1 MHDVERMYSLAVE
14 LREQGDSTAATF
26 LVGLEGEDRG
36 LTGVFANGG
45 GSVVCLFVSVVN
57 FGDLHRDR
65 VVVSPLFMDHSVE
78 GRAQRVGRQRV
89 DDGHGDGAGPA
100 GLARL
105 QGGFVEVS
113 GRRPILH
120 L

>member
-1 MHDVERMYSLAVE
+1 MYSLAAE
-14 LREQGDSTAATF
+14 LREQGDSTVATF
-26 LVGLEGEDRG
+26 LVALEGEDRG

-45 GSVVCLFVSVVN
+45 GSVVCLFVFVVN

-89 DDGHGDGAGPA
+89 DDGHGDGGAGPA

-113 GRRPILH
+113 DRRPIIH
-120 L
+120 F

>member
-1 MHDVERMYSLAVE
+1 M
-14 LREQGDSTAATF
+14 ATF
-26 LVGLEGEDRG
+26 LVALEGEDRG

-45 GSVVCLFVSVVN
+45 GSVVCPFVFVVN
-57 FGDLHRDR
+57 FVDLHRDR

-105 QGGFVEVS
+105 QGGFVEGT

-120 L
+120 F

>member
-1 MHDVERMYSLAVE
+1 M
-14 LREQGDSTAATF
+14 GTF
-26 LVGLEGEDRG
+26 LVFLEGEDRG
-36 LTGVFANGG
+36 LTGIFANGG
-45 GSVVCLFVSVVN
+45 GSVVCPFVFVVN

-65 VVVSPLFMDHSVE
+65 DVVSPLFMDHSVE

-89 DDGHGDGAGPA
+89 DDGHGAGPA

-113 GRRPILH
+113 GRRPIVH
-120 L
+120 F

>member
-1 MHDVERMYSLAVE
+1 M
-14 LREQGDSTAATF
+14 ATF
-26 LVGLEGEDRG
+26 LVALEGEDRG

-45 GSVVCLFVSVVN
+45 GSVVCPFVFVVN
-57 FGDLHRDR
+57 FVDLHRGR

-113 GRRPILH
+113 GRWPILH
-120 L
+120 F

>member
-1 MHDVERMYSLAVE
+1 M
-14 LREQGDSTAATF
+14 GTF
-26 LVGLEGEDRG
+26 LVALEGEDRG
-36 LTGVFANGG
+36 LTGIFVNGG
-45 GSVVCLFVSVVN
+45 GSVVCLFVFVVD
-57 FGDLHRDR
+57 FRDLHRDR

-78 GRAQRVGRQRV
+78 GRAQRVGRQWV

-120 L
+120 FFWLAP